1 MPLANERCAQFCM
14 ELRARRL
21 LARNS
26 LLQVLDPG
34 VKVRTVQGLCGRQVQ
49 GVGQGSVGYYFAFV
63 RRCAFGKR
71 CQQVASRLPALDEV
85 IRYGQ
90 MHRILGTSL
99 PHVARDA
106 VGAL

>member
-1 MPLANERCAQFCM
+1 MIRLAANSFLKPFRGRIGMALANERCAQFCM

-49 GVGQGSVGYYFAFV
+49 GVGQGSVGYYFAFL
-63 RRCAFGKR
+63 RRASFAR
-71 CQQVASRLPALDEV
+71 RASQVGPRVPTRV
-85 IRYGQ
+85 
-90 MHRILGTSL
+90 
-99 PHVARDA
+99 
-106 VGAL
+106 